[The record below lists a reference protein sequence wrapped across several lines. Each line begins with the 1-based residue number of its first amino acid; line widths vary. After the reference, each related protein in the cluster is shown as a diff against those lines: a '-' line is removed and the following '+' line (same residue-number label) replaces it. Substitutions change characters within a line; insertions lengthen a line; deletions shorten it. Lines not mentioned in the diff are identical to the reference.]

1 MSQPNTEGLSV
12 KVWVRDRILFLA
24 VIIFFVGGAIYIGA
38 GKYMDPHSEWLHP
51 IKEFALLMSLIG
63 VVSLGYELFLR
74 ELTFG

>member
-51 IKEFALLMSLIG
+51 IKEFALL
-63 VVSLGYELFLR
+63 
-74 ELTFG
+74 